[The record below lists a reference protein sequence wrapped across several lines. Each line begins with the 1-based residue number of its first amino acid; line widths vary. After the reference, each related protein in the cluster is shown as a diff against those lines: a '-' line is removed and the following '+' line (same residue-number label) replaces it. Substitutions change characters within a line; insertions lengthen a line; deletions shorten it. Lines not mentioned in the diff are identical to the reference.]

1 MHKHSLGI
9 ITYLLHETNL
19 FLGDQNC
26 CQHYFIAYSFD
37 THIILVSHAILFMT
51 YPFIMFA
58 YMRNFLLVCAVMNNN
73 LMTQR
78 VSFSRAPRVF
88 CILILLCFAQTLA
101 AEPVYLEF
109 RPTSPEIIQFRYRT
123 SEKANSPWATS
134 DIRSPLITLEDF
146 DKTNEVLTIQ
156 QSSDGSS
163 WGQEI
168 LFRFNTTENKWE
180 AFSKAIVAPIPAQEP
195 VKEKRTFGASSIDI
209 RGQYILPLG
218 LCSDSYDTGFGGK
231 LQINFSSSGSSQNT
245 DLLLPYTAIFYQKP
259 GSSTSLVSSFDIIG
273 TTLGIGIPLFVK
285 PAFKVSIDIEAGI
298 MQHIITWTAQSGGPQ
313 SYTLYLDPI
322 ARVATTVVVGTDDGV
337 QVVVSPSYS
346 CFFEQGAIGQLISL
360 EAGLRINW

>member
-1 MHKHSLGI
+1 M
-9 ITYLLHETNL
+9 
-19 FLGDQNC
+19 
-26 CQHYFIAYSFD
+26 
-37 THIILVSHAILFMT
+37 HIILVSLAILFMT
-51 YPFIMFA
+51 YPFFTFD
-58 YMRNFLLVCAVMNNN
+58 YMTNLLLVCTVMNNN
-73 LMTQR
+73 LMTQP
-78 VSFSRAPRVF
+78 VSFSRAPMVF
-88 CILILLCFAQTLA
+88 CMLILLLLPQILT

-109 RPTSPEIIQFRYRT
+109 RPTSSEITQFRYRI
-123 SEKANSPWATS
+123 SEEGNYPWVTS
-134 DIRSPLITLEDF
+134 DIKSPLITLEDF
-146 DKTNEVLTIQ
+146 DKSNGILTIQ

-168 LFRFNTTENKWE
+168 LFRFNTKDNKWE
-180 AFSKAIVAPIPAQEP
+180 VFSKATVAPVLAQEP

-245 DLLLPYTAIFYQKP
+245 DLLLPYTTLFYQRPK
-259 GSSTSLVSSFDIIG
+259 SSTSLVSSFQIIG
-273 TTLGIGIPLFVK
+273 TTLGLGIPLFVN
-285 PAFKVSIDIEAGI
+285 PALKVSIDIEAGI

-322 ARVATTVVVGTDDGV
+322 ARVATTFVVGTDDGIQLV
-337 QVVVSPSYS
+337 TSTGISS
-346 CFFEQGAIGQLISL
+346 FFEKGAIGVLMSL